1 MNRIM
6 TTTLSAD
13 RDEALALVEK
23 YFDGAT
29 SLAEERRLRVLLADM
44 RLTGTEL
51 DEARAVMGF
60 ALCGK
65 RKAASRR
72 HRMLPPRMLPAVGV
86 AASVAVAVTVF
97 ATMLTRPSDGNVL
110 MYEGGCRITDTHR
123 VLSMVDSDLDAF
135 GAAASDTEQQISS
148 ELQEISAMWN

>member
-6 TTTLSAD
+6 TTKISAD

-29 SLAEERRLRVLLADM
+29 SLSEERRLRVLLADTE
-44 RLTGTEL
+44 LTGEEL

-60 ALCGK
+60 VLGGK
-65 RKAASRR
+65 RSTSPRR
-72 HRMLPPRMLPAVGV
+72 LNRMLPAVGV

-97 ATMLTRPSDGNVL
+97 ASMLTSPSDGNVL

-135 GAAASDTEQQISS
+135 GAAASDTEQQVSS
-148 ELQEISAMWN
+148 DLKEISAIWN

>member
-1 MNRIM
+1 M

-60 ALCGK
+60 ALRGK

-72 HRMLPPRMLPAVGV
+72 HRMLPAVGV

>member
-60 ALCGK
+60 ALRGK
-65 RKAASRR
+65 RSTASRR
-72 HRMLPPRMLPAVGV
+72 RHSMLPAVGV